1 MHDYDRV
8 GSNDYMCSLAN
19 AVDVASLAHTRKWV
33 RGFHRLIVQGEDAEA
48 GDIELAFK
56 AHHNPEL
63 VEPPLEPEGADA
75 VSDPPELL
83 ALPPNELHITLWR
96 GRHLKIMDTNL
107 FGKGSSDPFV
117 SFSLGVSGATAPS
130 RLCPLRAVTCL
141 ISYPDSTDSTGLVL
155 RFGQYWSIQYRVV
168 FPLWASK

>member
-63 VEPPLEPEGADA
+63 VEPPLEPEGDDA
-75 VSDPPELL
+75 VPDPPELL

-96 GRHLKIMDTNL
+96 ARRLKVMDTKV

-117 SFSLGVSGATAPS
+117 SFSLGVSRETAAFRHCPFRSHHLLIGLPLPLPYSSTKSQNHQYSRSRSRPS
-130 RLCPLRAVTCL
+130 GGKPLA
-141 ISYPDSTDSTGLVL
+141 
-155 RFGQYWSIQYRVV
+155 
-168 FPLWASK
+168 